1 MGTIFDKTSTSNSDS
16 NSVLF
21 QTLLEHERKLQEL
34 ENQNSAFENTNKY
47 LRDEILDLQWTC
59 LQFRYITEKFE
70 KYSYDPDDVLEKQRK
85 NKHHFDLENGD
96 LTDLFPIKRKE
107 KKSNNWQIDRLKVS
121 KTICLISRWDFG
133 IWKFR
138 KNLLQKFFKSQ
149 RNLSNKIQCADNKA
163 FQFSN

>member
-85 NKHHFDLENGD
+85 NNELED
-96 LTDLFPIKRKE
+96 DIRILH
-107 KKSNNWQIDRLKVS
+107 KKNSLLKTQNRVAS
-121 KTICLISRWDFG
+121 VFSITLCIIILAIFL
-133 IWKFR
+133 WK
-138 KNLLQKFFKSQ
+138 
-149 RNLSNKIQCADNKA
+149 
-163 FQFSN
+163 

>member
-1 MGTIFDKTSTSNSDS
+1 MIIMSTIFDKTSTANSDS

-70 KYSYDPDDVLEKQRK
+70 KYPYDPDDVLEKQRK
-85 NKHHFDLENGD
+85 NNELED
-96 LTDLFPIKRKE
+96 DIRILH
-107 KKSNNWQIDRLKVS
+107 KKFSLLKTQNRVAS
-121 KTICLISRWDFG
+121 VFSITLCIIILAIFL
-133 IWKFR
+133 WK
-138 KNLLQKFFKSQ
+138 
-149 RNLSNKIQCADNKA
+149 
-163 FQFSN
+163 

>member
-1 MGTIFDKTSTSNSDS
+1 MSTIFDKTSTANSDS

-85 NKHHFDLENGD
+85 NNELED
-96 LTDLFPIKRKE
+96 DIRILH
-107 KKSNNWQIDRLKVS
+107 KKFSLLKTQNRVAS
-121 KTICLISRWDFG
+121 VFSITLCIIILAIFL
-133 IWKFR
+133 WK
-138 KNLLQKFFKSQ
+138 
-149 RNLSNKIQCADNKA
+149 
-163 FQFSN
+163 